1 MQSFLTR
8 VLVVADSEVRRDVAA
23 NIAETVGA
31 VGSVASNVGSAL
43 PDDLGEV
50 APLLEEAH
58 VWVCEAVVAGVKGLL
73 SVVEEVGDD
82 GGDVGRLDTSCNV
95 LAVSTTVDI
104 TVTC

>member
-1 MQSFLTR
+1 M
-8 VLVVADSEVRRDVAA
+8 
-23 NIAETVGA
+23 
-31 VGSVASNVGSAL
+31 GSVASNVGSAL

-58 VWVCEAVVAGVKGLL
+58 VRVRHTVVAGKEGLL
-73 SVVEEVGDD
+73 SVVEEVGYD

-104 TVTC
+104 TATC